1 LLFSIDKYV
10 EKCYCREVPELI
22 FAHLGAEGFPMTIV
36 LLVLEGVIC
45 AGVMQSHRYMRLSC
59 IGLTFYTVRYLGAW
73 ALVLVIAVPFFLTR
87 GTIEALQERFPKK

>member
-1 LLFSIDKYV
+1 
-10 EKCYCREVPELI
+10 
-22 FAHLGAEGFPMTIV
+22 MTIV
-36 LLVLEGVIC
+36 LLVLSFLLAPAFVAPSLTLSLIDRLEGVIC